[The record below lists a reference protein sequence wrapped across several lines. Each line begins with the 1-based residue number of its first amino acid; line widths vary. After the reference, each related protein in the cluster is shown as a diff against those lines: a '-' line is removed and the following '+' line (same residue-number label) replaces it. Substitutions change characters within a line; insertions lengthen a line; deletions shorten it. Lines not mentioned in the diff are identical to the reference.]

1 MANCTNTVN
10 KLLTGHLISCSHV
23 HWKSQKGT
31 VSQASLTGRDH
42 VFSVLIS
49 LYSFL
54 DDSRKKFDRSICVTQ
69 SLVCQNLSCD
79 TTDPID
85 LLCRPVAEGSMTCR
99 VKCGA

>member
-23 HWKSQKGT
+23 CWKSQKGT
-31 VSQASLTGRDH
+31 VSQASLTGPDR

-54 DDSRKKFDRSICVTQ
+54 DDSRKAF
-69 SLVCQNLSCD
+69 
-79 TTDPID
+79 
-85 LLCRPVAEGSMTCR
+85 
-99 VKCGA
+99 